1 MEVDARQIQTVK
13 ESQMKNQP
21 AKIRHGPTKQRTNMV
36 QPTNQSGPTNQLT
49 NQPEKRWHGPLIF
62 PHFLGVLPL
71 PSSHPGPPL
80 HPQLSEKY
88 FCDYFR
94 SEKCSRIRYI
104 WDELLLTNKTLRKH
118 RAPLSTQLD
127 YNAHLQALQQ
137 LCALWINFQSSISR
151 LGFCTEQ
158 EVGERGKWLFH
169 WIDW

>member
-21 AKIRHGPTKQRTNMV
+21 VKIRHGPTKQPNSEPTWSN
-36 QPTNQSGPTNQLT
+36 QPTWEEVTWSIDISTFSRCP
-49 NQPEKRWHGPLIF
+49 PPPL
-62 PHFLGVLPL
+62 LPPRAPP
-71 PSSHPGPPL
+71 PSSDQ
-80 HPQLSEKY
+80 QLSEEY

-94 SEKCSRIRYI
+94 SEKCSWIWYI
-104 WDELLLTNKTLRKH
+104 WDGLLLTNKTLRKH
-118 RAPLSTQLD
+118 RTPLSTQLD